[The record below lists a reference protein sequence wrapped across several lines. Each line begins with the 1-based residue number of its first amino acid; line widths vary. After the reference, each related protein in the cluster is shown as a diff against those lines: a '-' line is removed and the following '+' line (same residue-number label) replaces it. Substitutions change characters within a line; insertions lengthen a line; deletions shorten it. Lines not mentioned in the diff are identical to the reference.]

1 MDEWDDCWEDLEIEK
16 DTLFSSDSFVDYNEK
31 TASENA
37 TTESKSKNPKNG
49 ESTTFSLENVSPK
62 LLPSNESL
70 CDKHEEMMYDVQTSS
85 IMDMHCIAISKE
97 SGNPLRTGYRTLIRI
112 FHVIIMYVKIW
123 IRVQYPGDI

>member
-62 LLPSNESL
+62 LLPANEL
-70 CDKHEEMMYDVQTSS
+70 CDKYEEIYDVQTSGINGIVITDDHRYALPS
-85 IMDMHCIAISKE
+85 ISKE
-97 SGNPLRTGYRTLIRI
+97 SGNPLR
-112 FHVIIMYVKIW
+112 K
-123 IRVQYPGDI
+123 